1 MNLITLIIGIVLC
14 VLSIGTP
21 VICVIRTP
29 DNLRGFYGIMFAV
42 CSVVGLIGGA
52 VLIAASF

>member
-1 MNLITLIIGIVLC
+1 MNLITLVVGIILC
-14 VLSIGTP
+14 LFAIGLP
-21 VICVIRTP
+21 IACVIRTP

-52 VLIAASF
+52 VLIAFSF